1 MSIIREPIDRNHF
14 NSSAVL
20 PYGLRLEDFE
30 MAMRDVYD
38 FFYDVNENLLGKHMQ
53 RLDDFLRPALMSGF
67 LSDLITASLATHS
80 RSLTMNA
87 YFNGH
92 PDLVVKGVYPGD
104 SVKAVELGVEIKTTR
119 KSGGAV
125 DTHGAR
131 AQWMCVFVYQ
141 VDNETEPALN
151 RAAMR
156 FTKVYIGQVTPED
169 FRKNDR
175 GELGT
180 RTATLDKDGIQKL
193 RGNWIYQI

>member
-1 MSIIREPIDRNHF
+1 
-14 NSSAVL
+14 
-20 PYGLRLEDFE
+20 

-67 LSDLITASLATHS
+67 LSELITVSLATHS
-80 RSLTMNA
+80 RSLTINA

-92 PDLVVKGVYPGD
+92 PDLIVKGVYSGD
-104 SVKAVELGVEIKTTR
+104 SVKAGELGVEIKATR
-119 KSGGAV
+119 NSGGAV

-141 VDNETEPALN
+141 VDNKTEPALS
-151 RAAMR
+151 RSAMR
-156 FTKVYIGQVTPED
+156 FTKVFIGQVTVDD

-193 RGNWIYQI
+193 RGNWIYQLKS